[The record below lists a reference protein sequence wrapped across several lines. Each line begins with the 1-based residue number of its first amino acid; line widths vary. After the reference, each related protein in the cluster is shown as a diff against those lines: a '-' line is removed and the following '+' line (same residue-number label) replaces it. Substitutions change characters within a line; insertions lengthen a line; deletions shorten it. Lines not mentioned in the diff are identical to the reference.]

1 MHCVPTAYL
10 IWCFVTS
17 EDSSDVKSDKPLSYA
32 QQFPMPVW
40 PGEKIVANGK
50 FLLNPY
56 VLIKQNYQPMQ
67 VCPSGFGTM
76 NVQVKGFHCSVL
88 RPHWK
93 GVKQWFFTSLQ

>member
-17 EDSSDVKSDKPLSYA
+17 EDSSYVKSDKPLNYA

-40 PGEKIVANGK
+40 KDCSQWKV
-50 FLLNPY
+50 LNPY

-93 GVKQWFFTSLQ
+93 EVKQWFFTSLQ